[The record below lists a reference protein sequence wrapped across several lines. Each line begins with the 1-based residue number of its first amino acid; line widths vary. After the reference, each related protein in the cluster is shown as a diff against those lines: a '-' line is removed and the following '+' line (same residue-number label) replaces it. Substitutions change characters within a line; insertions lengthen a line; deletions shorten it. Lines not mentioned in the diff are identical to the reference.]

1 MTFRLPPLNTLRI
14 FEAAGRLSSFRL
26 ASEELN
32 LTPSAVSHGVRTLEE
47 WLGTALFVRR
57 DRGVT
62 ITAAGE
68 AYLPRISGAL
78 NRLAVAVEQTRG
90 TRSTGR
96 LSVSVAPTFA
106 ARWLL
111 ARLPRFF
118 AQYPEIIV
126 SIDTEMRQ
134 IDIPADG
141 PDLAIRM
148 AAEPRGRGTWV
159 HLMRQ
164 TAVPVCSPLL
174 LSSLPEGLQAQLEA
188 APLLHVTAVS
198 EDWKEWFAARGLRA
212 PSRSPQLQFDT
223 IHLAL
228 EAAGEGLG
236 IALGKSPLVDDD
248 LRSGRLRAL
257 DDTRVTGQTSYWLVG
272 AENALERPEALY
284 FRKWIVAELAAGAAS
299 QACG

>member
-26 ASEELN
+26 ASDELN

-90 TRSTGR
+90 TRNTGR

-111 ARLPRFF
+111 SRLPRFF

-126 SIDTEMRQ
+126 SIDTEVRQ

-174 LSSLPEGLQAQLEA
+174 LSSLPEGLPDQLEA
-188 APLLHVTAVS
+188 GPLLHVTAVS
-198 EDWKEWFAARGLRA
+198 EDWKEWFAARGLKA
-212 PSRSPQLQFDT
+212 PSRAPQLQFDT

-228 EAAGEGLG
+228 
-236 IALGKSPLVDDD
+236 LVDDD
-248 LRSGRLRAL
+248 LRSGRLKAL
-257 DDTRVTGQTSYWLVG
+257 DEARVTGRTSYWLVG